1 MKRLIKKVELVF
13 FCDDATGDYGLA
25 HKDTY
30 DNTYSGTAFNAF
42 WNGTGIFH
50 DVFEHSHEYSNKY
63 FRGDYAMNVG
73 GEMAAMGAMW
83 YYINTLGVWNRLQSR
98 NYRYSNAELMRLTTQ
113 DMIQESIEYG
123 NSQYGS
129 TLESNVPKQRPTN
142 DCDLEDQISQ
152 YWHKVK
158 GFSPDTNY
166 EQERE
171 YGIEYKKSVTFRK
184 IADLHRYGYR
194 MAAKMVPDTLE
205 NRNTLCDFYS
215 FFEEFCA
222 NNDAKEL
229 ATFFNGMEVKLYKDS
244 EGNITWKAVLI
255 GNGETPNYTLQRG
268 YTHSIIEDIYMSIPE

>member
-1 MKRLIKKVELVF
+1 MKRLIKKVDLVF
-13 FCDDATGDYGLA
+13 FCDDATGEYGLA
-25 HKDTY
+25 HKETY
-30 DNTYSGTAFNAF
+30 DDYNGSFNAF
-42 WNGTGIFH
+42 WGGIGIFH
-50 DVFEHSHEYSNKY
+50 DVFEHSHEYTNKY
-63 FRGDYAMNVG
+63 FRGDYAMNIG

-83 YYINTLGVWNRLQSR
+83 YYIDTLGVWNRLGNRPSIYTHSQS
-98 NYRYSNAELMRLTTQ
+98 MRLTTQ
-113 DMIQESIEYG
+113 DMIVDAVKYG
-123 NSQYGS
+123 NIQYGS
-129 TLESNVPKQRPTN
+129 TLESNVPKQKPVDNWT
-142 DCDLEDQISQ
+142 LESEIEE
-152 YWHKVK
+152 YWHEVK
-158 GFSPDTNY
+158 KLKPETDY

-171 YGIEYKKSVTFRK
+171 DCERYKESLSFRK

-194 MAAKMVPDTLE
+194 MAEKMVPDTLE
-205 NRNTLCDFYS
+205 NRNTLCDFLS